1 MRTIFFILLMLNVCF
16 AIFHIAVSEDSGV
29 SRAAAMEQQIARS
42 YVDAPELKLISDASV
57 ETGEVSEPQYDAEEQ
72 CWMLGPFDE
81 NDLAANVQTRL
92 RATGVQMV
100 VQNISTPVAP
110 DYWVYAVPQDSRQA
124 AVQLLRDLQKR
135 DIDSFII
142 AEGELENGISLGFFS
157 EDAQAREELDRH
169 KGQSYDV
176 AIKVV
181 PRDID
186 EFWGVVRIN
195 EFEKLSEQAWDRFLE
210 DNGEL
215 SLEQNYCDIVATVGN
230 IE

>member
-1 MRTIFFILLMLNVCF
+1 
-16 AIFHIAVSEDSGV
+16 
-29 SRAAAMEQQIARS
+29 MEQQIARS
-42 YVDAPELKLISDASV
+42 YVDAPELKLVSDTSLDSIVA
-57 ETGEVSEPQYDAEEQ
+57 EPQYDAEEQ

-81 NDLAANVQTRL
+81 NDLAVNVQTRL
-92 RATGVQMV
+92 RATGVQMA

-124 AVQLLRDLQKR
+124 AVQLLRDLQRR

-169 KGQSYDV
+169 KGQSYEV

-195 EFEKLSEQAWDRFLE
+195 EFQKLSEQAWDRFQE
-210 DNGEL
+210 DNGKL
-215 SLEQNYCDIVATVGN
+215 SLEQNYCDSVATVGN